1 MECICQWN
9 GLIYEMDG
17 GQKKII
23 ATINLQ
29 TAASQQWTMKYMNG
43 EGIAQMGKDLYYNIK
58 PFHTRKVCCILV
70 YGHLLGSRKFSILF

>member
-1 MECICQWN
+1 
-9 GLIYEMDG
+9 MDG

-43 EGIAQMGKDLYYNIK
+43 EGIEKMGKDLYFDIK
-58 PFHTRKVCCILV
+58 PCF
-70 YGHLLGSRKFSILF
+70 

>member
-29 TAASQQWTMKYMNG
+29 TAAPQQWTMKLMNG
-43 EGIAQMGKDLYYNIK
+43 YRIAKMEKIYI
-58 PFHTRKVCCILV
+58 PI
-70 YGHLLGSRKFSILF
+70 